1 MKTFTKWPPTKDDM
15 MRTRLLA
22 LTAALAMA
30 LAACSGGGT
39 DDTGDSGD
47 SATAGAVTFVGTESL
62 QWEETSKSA
71 TLEDGSLEVTIECT
85 GAVPHNV
92 VFEGVNDDAIIAE
105 CSGDDTGTGTVEVEP
120 GTYTYF
126 CSIPGH
132 REAGMEGEITIS

>member
-1 MKTFTKWPPTKDDM
+1 
-15 MRTRLLA
+15 MRTRALALATVAALALA
-22 LTAALAMA
+22 LT
-30 LAACSGGGT
+30 ACSGGGA
-39 DDTGDSGD
+39 DDTADSPD
-47 SATAGAVTFVGTESL
+47 ATTAASDGAVTFVGTESL
-62 QWEETSKSA
+62 QWEETSKAASVA
-71 TLEDGSLEVTIECT
+71 EDGSLEVTIECA

-105 CSGDDTGTGTVEVEP
+105 CAGDDSATATADVES